1 MDMAELSELSF
12 TLRAFMKAYR
22 WRRIDP
28 IPWAPARKPLS
39 ESRVALVSTAGMVM
53 PEQAPFDEHVKGG
66 DSSFRV
72 IPRDANVQTLIETH
86 RSESFDHAG
95 IQRDANLGFPLDR
108 MRELAADGVIGEL
121 APRHL
126 SFMGSITAPGRLMRD
141 TAPQAARILA
151 EDGVDVALLV
161 PV

>member
-1 MDMAELSELSF
+1 MAELKELSF

-22 WRRIDP
+22 WRRIEP
-28 IPWAPARKPLS
+28 VPWAPLRKPLS

-53 PEQAPFDEHVKGG
+53 PDQEPFDDTVKGG

-72 IPRDANVQTLIETH
+72 IPAGADVSSLIETH

-95 IQRDANLGFPLDR
+95 IQQDANLGFPLDR
-108 MRELAADGVIGEL
+108 MRELVTQGVIGEL

-141 TAPQAARILA
+141 KAPEAARILV
-151 EDGVDVALLV
+151 EDEVDVALLV